1 MGTWGYQ
8 TFEDDTACDWLDDLA
23 QSNDAAFLEQSL
35 QIDAG
40 DEDDLDAEG
49 AVHIL
54 GAAEMIYALLNGPQ
68 RELPEEARQWIAAN
82 QDLDVA
88 CLKPVCERQ
97 LGRVLSDRSELRQRW
112 RENKEL
118 YPAWKANVE
127 SLRNAL
133 MD

>member
-8 TFEDDTACDWLDDLA
+8 TFEDDTACDWLDDLV
-23 QSNDAAFLEQSL
+23 QSNGTAFLEQSL

-40 DEDDLDAEG
+40 DEDDLDSEG
-49 AVHIL
+49 AVNIL
-54 GAAEMIYALLNGPQ
+54 AAAEIIYALLNGSQ
-68 RELPEEARQWIAAN
+68 RELLEEARQWIAAN
-82 QDLDVA
+82 QSLDVA

-112 RENKEL
+112 QENKEL
-118 YPAWKANVE
+118 YPTWKTSVE